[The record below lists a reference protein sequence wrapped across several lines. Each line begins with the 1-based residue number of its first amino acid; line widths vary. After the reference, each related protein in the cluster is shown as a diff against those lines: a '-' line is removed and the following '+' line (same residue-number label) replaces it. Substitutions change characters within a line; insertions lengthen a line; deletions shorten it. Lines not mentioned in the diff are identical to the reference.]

1 MHSHFK
7 PNNKNNQIDQVIA
20 RVCNPK
26 YLEGNEL
33 HKDGMARVA
42 AALKDNDEHF
52 AAVLPILRE
61 QRFLPGGR
69 VQASA
74 GAARATTAFNCYVSD
89 TIEDSRMGIFK
100 RLQEA
105 AQTMG
110 LGGGDGFD
118 FSTIRPKGAIIRS
131 AQAPASGPVSYMRVW
146 DSMCKTIMSAGAR
159 RGAMMGVMRVDHPD
173 IEEFIDAKREP
184 GELTQFNIS
193 VAITDPFMKALKEDG
208 SFDLVFDGQ
217 VYKTVKARYLWD
229 KIMRSTW
236 AHAEPGVLFIDVIN
250 KKNNLAYCE
259 VIAAT
264 NPCGEQPLPPNG
276 ACLLGSHNLTKYV
289 YAVPMSKADGVDHVV
304 YDFNWDQFEDDIPH
318 IVRMMDNVIDETIY
332 PLPAQEAEAK
342 AKRRMGLGITGLAN
356 VTDLFGSRYGSP
368 KMLEFMSEVMTTLR
382 DGVYRASIEL
392 AKEKGAFPLFD
403 AEQYLSS
410 GFMQTMPDDIRE
422 DIRKYGIRNSHLLSI
437 APTGTISLYAG
448 NISSGIEP
456 TFAHVQDRA
465 TIMPDEGR
473 QMWKVYD
480 YAYDQ
485 WGVKGVVSSELT
497 ADEHINVLNL
507 ASRLVDSACSKT
519 CNVGDDVS
527 FEDFKELYIKAYDG
541 GSSGCTTFRPASIA
555 TRGEV
560 IRASTEEAVEA
571 EGGAC
576 FIDPNTGERKCAD

>member
-1 MHSHFK
+1 MHSHFH
-7 PNNKNNQIDQVIA
+7 PNNKNNQIDQIIA

-33 HKDGMARVA
+33 HKEAMARIA
-42 AALKDNDEHF
+42 GALKDSDEHF
-52 AAVLPILRE
+52 DLIYPILKE

-69 VQASA
+69 IQASV

-89 TIEDSRMGIFK
+89 TIEDSRLGIFQ

-118 FSTIRPKGAIIRS
+118 FSTIRPRGAIIKS
-131 AQAPASGPVSYMRVW
+131 QQAPASGPVSYMRVW
-146 DSMCKTIMSAGAR
+146 DTMCKTIASAGNR

-173 IEEFIDAKREP
+173 IEEFIDAKREA

-193 VAITDPFMKALKEDG
+193 VAVTDEFMKALKEDG
-208 SFDLVFDGQ
+208 TFDLKFDG
-217 VYKTVKARYLWD
+217 VIYKTIKARYLWD

-236 AHAEPGVLFIDVIN
+236 SHAEPGVLFIDVIN
-250 KKNNLAYCE
+250 KKNNLHYCE

-276 ACLLGSHNLTKYV
+276 ACLLGSFNLTKYV
-289 YAVPMSKADGVDHVV
+289 YEAEYAGGVFDWEKFVA
-304 YDFNWDQFEDDIPH
+304 DIPP

-332 PLPAQEAEAK
+332 PLEAQEAEAK
-342 AKRRMGLGITGLAN
+342 SKRRMGIGITGLAN
-356 VTDLFGSRYGSP
+356 VTDLFGYRYGSDD
-368 KMLEFMSEVMTTLR
+368 MLRFTKEVMRTLR
-382 DGVYRASIEL
+382 NKAYMTSVEL
-392 AKEKGAFPLFD
+392 AKEKGAFPLFNAD
-403 AEQYLSS
+403 EYLQS
-410 GFMQTMPDDIRE
+410 GFMQTLPEYIRE
-422 DIRKYGIRNSHLLSI
+422 DIRAHGIRNSHLLSI

-456 TFAHVQDRA
+456 VFAHVQERA

-473 QMWKVYD
+473 KTWTIYD
-480 YAYDQ
+480 YGYDQ
-485 WGVKGVVSSELT
+485 WGVKGVTSSELT
-497 ADEHINVLNL
+497 AEEHINVLNL

-519 CNVGDDVS
+519 CNVGDEVS
-527 FEDFKELYIKAYDG
+527 FEDFKELYLKAYDG

-560 IRASTEEAVEA
+560 IKAAVEKA
-571 EGGAC
+571 DEGAAC
-576 FIDPNTGERKCAD
+576 FIDFNTGERSCAD